1 MAHSPDP
8 HRHPS
13 LTLGLVD
20 VAPEA
25 YEYSLAGDV
34 VDALD
39 PFTEADRRRWAKEAA
54 DVHLAAKRLDVTVD
68 EDATRLLSRLLGLED
83 RGRVEWNDWTLTWQ
97 PKAPRFRVPFASSR
111 RTIAE
116 ADLLQHFD
124 KVRKTRR
131 GWSARCP
138 AHHDRNPSLSIAKG
152 HTCWLLKC
160 WVGCDIYAIARAIDD
175 LRVGDLRVE
184 GAHG

>member
-54 DVHLAAKRLDVTVD
+54 DVHLAAKRLDATVD
-68 EDATRLLSRLLGLED
+68 EDATRLVSRLMDLED
-83 RGRVEWNDWTLTWQ
+83 RGLVEWNDWTSTWQ

-111 RTIAE
+111 RSIAE

-124 KVRKTRR
+124 KVRKTGR

-138 AHHDRNPSLSIAKG
+138 AHRDRSPSLSIAEG

-160 WVGCDIYAIARAIDD
+160 WVGCDIYAIAGSVG